1 MCWLSPT
8 CAVARVRA
16 RGGRDRTANSTRGP
30 WLIVCEVRDGRV
42 ASMCEF
48 DLEDEDAAFA
58 YAEERVRATTSRLA
72 VTNEAC
78 EAAVRVLQGAYRP
91 TTSTARSRA
100 FPNQFVYDDHRR
112 FSGDAVVGREAMRA
126 AIERVFDQYTHF
138 EFRVLAVRGQR
149 LTSSLVSL
157 VRRRRK
163 RDEQS
168 QRERVRRR
176 RPRLLPRPFDEDD
189 FEGAYRELER
199 RYYAGEGAAF
209 AEAGALQTEWVLA
222 VNDGDLDKV
231 FGQLTSPDLRVEDLR
246 RAFFPERSA
255 VEFRAGLE
263 ELSSMVESSRTWNSV
278 LHWLSPTH
286 CVARNEREAIGHNG
300 ERYAWTRISAA
311 EVRDGQ
317 VVFVRQ
323 YELDDEDAAF
333 AFAEE
338 QMQGT
343 TSWLAVRNRASE
355 TWAAGWQAMRSHDAG
370 ALLAIYSD
378 QFHYDDR
385 RRLGGGPVVGREAM
399 LAAIERILDQYTEFE
414 YRVLA
419 VRGDRLLLGR
429 SHWTDG
435 AGNEA
440 TYLHV
445 AEIDEDAL
453 TVYDGRFDEDDFET
467 AYREFDCRYY
477 AGEGAAF
484 AEGGAIGIEW
494 VTAVNRG
501 DLDRAFGELT
511 APEFRIE
518 NRSGSA
524 FSDRSIAELRS
535 TTEELNAMVSSSRIW
550 NSVVRWLSPTW
561 AVQRI
566 DREAV
571 GHDGETYTWT
581 YIDVSEIRGGR
592 IAAACRFDID
602 DEEAAFAY
610 AEERVNATTSQLAV
624 SNRATQTSRAFIAAM
639 NANDLDGAARCFS
652 DRWVFDDRRR
662 LGGNPLEEVR
672 VALARILEQYSN
684 FEIRTLAVRGERT
697 QLVLEPVVG

>member
-8 CAVARVRA
+8 CTVARCEREAVGKDGEPYTWSFA
-16 RGGRDRTANSTRGP
+16 
-30 WLIVCEVRDGRV
+30 IVWEIRDGRV
-42 ASMCEF
+42 AAMCEF
-48 DLEDEDAAFA
+48 DLEDEDAAFG

-78 EAAVRVLQGAYRP
+78 EAAVP
-91 TTSTARSRA
+91 FFRA
-100 FPNQFVYDDHRR
+100 LNAHDPDSALKSVSNQFVFDDHRR
-112 FSGDAVVGREAMRA
+112 FSGDVVVGREAMRA
-126 AIERVFDQYTHF
+126 AIGRVLDQYTRF

-149 LTSSLVSL
+149 LNLLWSRFSDDAGNETSNLNVSESDSDGLVYYL
-157 VRRRRK
+157 GRW
-163 RDEQS
+163 
-168 QRERVRRR
+168 
-176 RPRLLPRPFDEDD
+176 DEDD

-209 AEAGALQTEWVLA
+209 AEAGALQTEWMLA

-263 ELSSMVESSRTWNSV
+263 ELSSMIESSRTWNSV

-343 TSWLAVRNRASE
+343 TSLLALRNRASE
-355 TWAAGWQAMRSHDAG
+355 TWAAGWQAMRSRDAG

-399 LAAIERILDQYTEFE
+399 LAAIERVLEQYTEFE

-445 AEIDEDAL
+445 AEVDEDAL
-453 TVYDGRFDEDDFET
+453 TVYDGRFDGDDFES
-467 AYREFDCRYY
+467 AYR
-477 AGEGAAF
+477 
-484 AEGGAIGIEW
+484 
-494 VTAVNRG
+494 
-501 DLDRAFGELT
+501 
-511 APEFRIE
+511 RI
-518 NRSGSA
+518 RLPL
-524 FSDRSIAELRS
+524 LR
-535 TTEELNAMVSSSRIW
+535 R
-550 NSVVRWLSPTW
+550 R
-561 AVQRI
+561 
-566 DREAV
+566 
-571 GHDGETYTWT
+571 
-581 YIDVSEIRGGR
+581 RGG
-592 IAAACRFDID
+592 
-602 DEEAAFAY
+602 
-610 AEERVNATTSQLAV
+610 
-624 SNRATQTSRAFIAAM
+624 
-639 NANDLDGAARCFS
+639 
-652 DRWVFDDRRR
+652 
-662 LGGNPLEEVR
+662 VR
-672 VALARILEQYSN
+672 
-684 FEIRTLAVRGERT
+684 
-697 QLVLEPVVG
+697 